1 MIMDYQSILQEVFDE
16 SQTFASAGHIANY
29 IPELSRVN
37 PDKFGIF
44 LCTKDQKH
52 FELGDSQEL
61 FSIQS
66 ISKTFTL
73 SMAFSILGDKIWER
87 VGVEPSGSPFNSIVQ
102 LEYENGIPRNPFI
115 NAGALVIAD
124 ILVSHLKNPKEELLG
139 FVRELA
145 QDNSIHFDEKV
156 AKSERETGHHNA
168 ALVHMLKAYHNIMN
182 TCDEVLDFYYH
193 QCAISM
199 NCKQLA
205 QSFTPYASLVGPF
218 QFSSVQLSKS
228 QVKRINAILLS
239 CGFYDE
245 SGEFAFKVGLPGK
258 SGVGGGIIAFHPHE
272 YSLAVWSP
280 RLNKK
285 GNSARGMKAL
295 EIFTTKSGQSIF

>member
-1 MIMDYQSILQEVFDE
+1 MNYAAILQEVYTE
-16 SQTFASAGHIANY
+16 SQAFASKGSIANY
-29 IPELSRVN
+29 IPELSNIN

-44 LCTKDQKH
+44 LQTKDGDS
-52 FELGDSQEL
+52 FELGDSQER

-66 ISKTFTL
+66 ISKVFTL
-73 SMAFSILGDKIWER
+73 SMAFSLLGEKIWKR

-124 ILVSHLKNPKEELLG
+124 ILLSHLENPKEELLD
-139 FVRELA
+139 FVYNLTK
-145 QDNSIHFDEKV
+145 DKTINFDPKV
-156 AKSERETGHHNA
+156 AQSEKETGHHNA
-168 ALVHMLKAYHNIMN
+168 SLVHLLKAHGNIQN
-182 TCDEVLDFYYH
+182 PCEDVLDFYYH
-193 QCAISM
+193 QCSISM
-199 NCKQLA
+199 SCKQLA
-205 QSFTPYASLVGPF
+205 QAISPYASF
-218 QFSSVQLSKS
+218 TNSFRFSSVQLSKS
-228 QVKRINAILLS
+228 QVKRINAIMLS

-245 SGEFAFKVGLPGK
+245 SGEFAFTVGLPGK
-258 SGVGGGIIAFHPHE
+258 SGVGGGIIAFQPNK
-272 YSLAVWSP
+272 YTIAVWSP

>member
-1 MIMDYQSILQEVFDE
+1 MDYSQILQQVYTE
-16 SQTFASAGHIANY
+16 SQAFASKGSIANY
-29 IPELSRVN
+29 IPELSNVN

-44 LCTKDQKH
+44 LQTKDGDS
-52 FELGDSQEL
+52 FELGDSQER

-66 ISKTFTL
+66 ISKVFTL
-73 SMAFSILGDKIWER
+73 SMAFSLLGEKIWKR

-124 ILVSHLKNPKEELLG
+124 ILLSHLENPKEELLD
-139 FVRELA
+139 FVHNLTK
-145 QDNSIHFDEKV
+145 DKTINFDPKV
-156 AKSERETGHHNA
+156 AQSEKETGHHNA
-168 ALVHMLKAYHNIMN
+168 SLVHLLKAHGNIQN
-182 TCDEVLDFYYH
+182 SCEDVLDFYYH
-193 QCAISM
+193 QCSISM
-199 NCKQLA
+199 SCKQLA
-205 QSFTPYASLVGPF
+205 QAISPYASLTNSF
-218 QFSSVQLSKS
+218 HFSSVQLSKS
-228 QVKRINAILLS
+228 QVKRINAIMLS

-245 SGEFAFKVGLPGK
+245 SGEFAFTVGLPGK
-258 SGVGGGIIAFHPHE
+258 SGVGGGIIAFQPNK
-272 YSLAVWSP
+272 YTIAVWSP

>member
-1 MIMDYQSILQEVFDE
+1 MDYTSILNQVFDE
-16 SQTFASAGHIANY
+16 SKAFANEGKVADY
-29 IPELSRVN
+29 IPELSGIN
-37 PDKFGIF
+37 PDKFGI
-44 LCTKDQKH
+44 LLQTKNDQH
-52 FELGDSQEL
+52 FELGDSLEQ

-66 ISKTFTL
+66 ISKVFTL
-73 SMAFSILGDKIWER
+73 SMAFSLLGENIWKR
-87 VGVEPSGSPFNSIVQ
+87 VGVEPSGSSFNSIVQ

-124 ILVSHLKNPKEELLG
+124 ILLSHIENPKVELLN

-145 QDNSIHFDEKV
+145 QDNSIVYDARVAQSEK
-156 AKSERETGHHNA
+156 ATGFHNA
-168 ALVHMLKAYHNIMN
+168 ALVHMLKAHGNIN
-182 TCDEVLDFYYH
+182 NRCEDVLDFYYH
-193 QCAISM
+193 QCSIRM

-205 QSFTPYASLVGPF
+205 YAFSPFASLKEPCSF
-218 QFSSVQLSKS
+218 ASVHLSKS

-258 SGVGGGIIAFHPHE
+258 SGVGGGIIAFLPKE
-272 YSLAVWSP
+272 YTIAVWSP

-285 GNSARGMKAL
+285 GNSERGMKAL
-295 EIFTTKSGQSIF
+295 ELFTTLSGQSVF

>member
-1 MIMDYQSILQEVFDE
+1 MDYQSILQEIFDE
-16 SQTFASAGHIANY
+16 SQAFASAGHVADY
-29 IPELSRVN
+29 IPELSRIDA
-37 PDKFGIF
+37 DKFGIF
-44 LCTKDQKH
+44 LQSKDKKQ
-52 FELGDSQEL
+52 FEIGDSLES

-66 ISKTFTL
+66 ISKVFSL

-87 VGVEPSGSPFNSIVQ
+87 IGVEPSGTAFNSIVQ
-102 LEYENGIPRNPFI
+102 LEYEKGIPRNPFI

-124 ILVSHLKNPKEELLG
+124 ILLSHLKNPKEQLLD

-156 AKSERETGHHNA
+156 AQSEKETGHHNA
-168 ALVHMLKAYHNIMN
+168 ALVHMLKAYQNIQN
-182 TCDEVLDFYYH
+182 PCEEVLDFYYH

-199 NCKQLA
+199 NCKQLS
-205 QSFTPYASLVGPF
+205 QSFTPYASLVEPF
-218 QFSSVQLSKS
+218 QFSTIQLSKS

-245 SGEFAFKVGLPGK
+245 SGEFAFKGGLPGK

-295 EIFTTKSGQSIF
+295 ELFTTKSGQSIF